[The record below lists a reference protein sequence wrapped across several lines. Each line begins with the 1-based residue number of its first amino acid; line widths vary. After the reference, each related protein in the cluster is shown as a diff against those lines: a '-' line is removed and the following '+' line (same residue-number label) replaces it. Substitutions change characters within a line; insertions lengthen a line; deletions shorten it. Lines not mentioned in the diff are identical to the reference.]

1 VDFYAGGI
9 ILLKSSHEKIK
20 KQMEPPEPLT
30 KKSFFREW
38 VLPLGTE
45 VLVLFVLLKFIFMI
59 NFVPT
64 ESMWP
69 TFPAHSALFSTRV
82 FYKENIERG
91 DVLVFRSDE
100 TGKVLIK
107 RCIGLPGET
116 VTVGSDGSVRI
127 DGTLLAEPYVSSD
140 SDYSGVFEVPEG
152 CYLFFGDNRGDSLD
166 ARYWQEPYISEDKLM
181 GKALF
186 VLWPIGSF
194 GTLE

>member
-1 VDFYAGGI
+1 M
-9 ILLKSSHEKIK
+9 LKSSHEKIK

-100 TGKVLIK
+100 TGKVLINPYLQVATRDFPAILDVKQAPYNWAIDAAGGVAIMPEAAHPLGRTYPKGFFRPEDQSK
-107 RCIGLPGET
+107 RKPGT
-116 VTVGSDGSVRI
+116 R
-127 DGTLLAEPYVSSD
+127 
-140 SDYSGVFEVPEG
+140 
-152 CYLFFGDNRGDSLD
+152 
-166 ARYWQEPYISEDKLM
+166 
-181 GKALF
+181 
-186 VLWPIGSF
+186 
-194 GTLE
+194 